1 MNIIQKLIPTKYTRI
16 RPGIKMTP
24 KYITIHET
32 ANTSKGANAKAHA
45 NLLYNG
51 NQSRVASW
59 HFTVDDKEIYQH
71 LPTNEVGYH
80 AGDGSGPGN
89 RQSIG
94 IEICVNSDGNFEKAK
109 ANAAWLVRYLM
120 QKHNIPIGNVVQ
132 HNKWS
137 GKNCPANLRKSG
149 WSAFINL
156 VKNGVETP
164 KPEPYDPN
172 PEYHRLLKL
181 KDPMMRGEDVK
192 RVQKRLNTKPVD
204 GIYGPATKADVEMW
218 QSLHDEKGN
227 VVPKGKG
234 LVVDGIVGPKT
245 WNALFP
251 QKQEPK
257 RLPMIRVQVK
267 DGKTGESHP
276 IVDSQVEEVLLN
288 YIKQEIHKLDGTNR
302 IEVFIR

>member
-1 MNIIQKLIPTKYTRI
+1 MNIIQKLIPTKYARI

-32 ANTSKGANAKAHA
+32 GNTLKGANAKAHA

-51 NQSRVASW
+51 NQERVASW

-172 PEYHRLLKL
+172 PEYHRLLNL

-192 RVQKRLNTKPVD
+192 RVQNCLKTKSVD

-218 QSLHDEKGN
+218 QSLHDKKEMLYQ
-227 VVPKGKG
+227 KGK
-234 LVVDGIVGPKT
+234 D
-245 WNALFP
+245 W
-251 QKQEPK
+251 
-257 RLPMIRVQVK
+257 
-267 DGKTGESHP
+267 
-276 IVDSQVEEVLLN
+276 
-288 YIKQEIHKLDGTNR
+288 
-302 IEVFIR
+302 